1 MKKGLLT
8 RISTYITTIIMLI
21 MVTFQMANAT
31 YCSHDMGDANFTI
44 ETMDVTYSEVDPV
57 YNPGK
62 CRALVHIA
70 GVITNIG
77 TKKITHLN
85 FGTSARPHQGFD
97 SGIKSLGVGEAYN
110 FDVTVHYDWIDCMS
124 VTELL
129 ILSNGAN
136 IKNNSMVC
144 EFPQAVLPVK
154 LISFDYDESDNGL
167 VWETAS
173 EIDNEMF
180 VIEWS
185 SDGVEWSELG
195 TVFGNGTTEYGASY
209 FFPVNH
215 NTGGFFRLKQ
225 VDFDGDLQYSEII
238 SVSHTRLQSTD
249 DIIVYPNPAQDVLY
263 TNSFAVNSIDIFEM
277 SGRLLK
283 TVTVENQSIIVSD
296 LRPGLYVAVLKTAT
310 GSTQTQFIKG

>member
-8 RISTYITTIIMLI
+8 RISTITTTITLLI
-21 MVTFQMANAT
+21 MVTFQMANAA

-44 ETMDVTYSEVDPV
+44 ETMDVTYTEVDPV

-62 CRALVHIA
+62 CNAEVHIV
-70 GVITNIG
+70 GVIKNIG
-77 TKKITHLN
+77 TKKISHIN
-85 FGTSARPHQGFD
+85 FSTTARSNQGFE
-97 SGIKSLGVGEAYN
+97 SGVKQLAPGDEYKFDITVNYN
-110 FDVTVHYDWIDCMS
+110 WIDCMS

-129 ILSNGAN
+129 VLSNGAN
-136 IKNNSMVC
+136 IKRGSMVC
-144 EFPQAVLPVK
+144 EFPQRVLPVK
-154 LISFDYDESDNGL
+154 LISFDYDEVDNGL

-185 SDGVEWSELG
+185 KDGLEWSEIG

-263 TNSFAVNSIDIFEM
+263 TNSFEVNSIDIFEM

>member
-1 MKKGLLT
+1 MA
-8 RISTYITTIIMLI
+8 
-21 MVTFQMANAT
+21 TFQMANAA

-44 ETMDVTYSEVDPV
+44 ETMDVTYEEVDPV

-62 CRALVHIA
+62 CNAEVHIV
-70 GVITNIG
+70 GVIKNIG
-77 TKKITHLN
+77 TKKISHIN
-85 FGTSARPHQGFD
+85 FSTTARSNQGFE
-97 SGIKSLGVGEAYN
+97 SGVKQLAPGDEYKFDITVNYN
-110 FDVTVHYDWIDCMS
+110 WIDCMS

-129 ILSNGAN
+129 VLSNGAN
-136 IKNNSMVC
+136 IKRGSMVC
-144 EFPQAVLPVK
+144 EFPQRVLPVK
-154 LISFDYDESDNGL
+154 LISFDYDEVDNGL

-185 SDGVEWSELG
+185 KDGLEWSEIG

-263 TNSFAVNSIDIFEM
+263 TNSFEVNSIDIFEM

-283 TVTVENQSIIVSD
+283 TVTVENQSIIVND